1 MRKLSKEY
9 YVPSV
14 NGHQKYI
21 SGGGGGD
28 PREEESDLDPGL
40 CHEEPGGKE
49 VRSDQSEASIV

>member
-14 NGHQKYI
+14 NGQQKYI
-21 SGGGGGD
+21 GGGD

>member
-14 NGHQKYI
+14 NGHQKY
-21 SGGGGGD
+21 SGGNGD

>member
-14 NGHQKYI
+14 NGQQKYI
-21 SGGGGGD
+21 GGGGCD